1 MRVVRDAR
9 GGLRVGLTVETAT
22 RGTKTSPTEAFPRPS
37 TGFQGW
43 SSADAIP
50 SESERPRTCS
60 NKIDGRGCEWS
71 EMRASVGEGVSAP
84 AERGDK
90 PGAGAFWNPHQKQ
103 GPRERHRKV
112 PPTLIATGMSLPT
125 CLCSREMG
133 VFRVSAGPEGG
144 MSGAS
149 GRGGDVDMGNVWQRR
164 IGVATGATPRRFC
177 YKMWSRTHTWRLER
191 SCVP

>member
-1 MRVVRDAR
+1 VVRDAR
-9 GGLRVGLTVETAT
+9 GGLGVGLTVETAA
-22 RGTKTSPTEAFPRPS
+22 RGTKTFPTAAFPRPS

-43 SSADAIP
+43 SAADAIP

-60 NKIDGRGCEWS
+60 DTTVGRGCERS
-71 EMRASVGEGVSAP
+71 EMRASVGEGVTAP
-84 AERGDK
+84 AERGDR
-90 PGAGAFWNPHQKQ
+90 PGAGAFWKPHQKQ

-112 PPTLIATGMSLPT
+112 PPALRATGMSLPT
-125 CLCSREMG
+125 CLYSREMG

-149 GRGGDVDMGNVWQRR
+149 GRGGDVDTGNVWRRR
-164 IGVATGATPRRFC
+164 IGVATGAC

-191 SCVP
+191 SCLP